1 MYGIPIFNFHGYPW
15 LIHRLTYRR
24 TNPHDLHVRGYKEQG
39 NINTPLELAMNNQVD
54 RFNLVI
60 DVINRVPSLGYR
72 AAHLKEQ
79 MKEEMLRNRSY
90 AYTHGTDA
98 EAVSQWTWPQE
109 LQDAS

>member
-1 MYGIPIFNFHGYPW
+1 
-15 LIHRLTYRR
+15 
-24 TNPHDLHVRGYKEQG
+24 
-39 NINTPLELAMNNQVD
+39 MNNQVD

-60 DVINRVPSLGYR
+60 DVINRVPGLDYR

-98 EAVSQWTWPQE
+98 EAVSQWTWLQE
-109 LQDAS
+109 SHGTTLRLFNR

>member
-24 TNPHDLHVRGYKEQG
+24 TNPHNLHVRGYKEQG

-90 AYTHGTDA
+90 TYTHGTDA
-98 EAVSQWTWPQE
+98 EAVSQ
-109 LQDAS
+109 